1 MVFLNK
7 TILGV
12 DQGNVVL
19 NIHTLEKPRP
29 PQKLLFSAT
38 LSQDPEKL
46 QRLSLFQPKLFTS
59 VVERDSDT
67 EQKTEETSS
76 VFIGKYTTPRE
87 LTEKYVICSM
97 DLKPLV
103 LYKLIE
109 NENLTKT
116 LIFTNS
122 ADSVHRLAILLRS
135 LFAERLKVEEISS
148 NLEMKTRNTILKDF
162 SEGKI
167 DL

>member
-1 MVFLNK
+1 M
-7 TILGV
+7 
-12 DQGNVVL
+12 
-19 NIHTLEKPRP
+19 
-29 PQKLLFSAT
+29 FSAT

-59 VVERDSDT
+59 VVEETDKSEQT
-67 EQKTEETSS
+67 ESA
-76 VFIGKYTTPRE
+76 VFIGKYTTPKE
-87 LTEKYVICSM
+87 LTEKYIICSM

-116 LIFTNS
+116 LIFTHSVES
-122 ADSVHRLAILLRS
+122 AHRLVILLRS
-135 LFAERLKVEEISS
+135 LFGQRRKVEEISS
-148 NLEMKTRNTILKDF
+148 NLELKTRNEILKNF
-162 SEGKI
+162 TESNV